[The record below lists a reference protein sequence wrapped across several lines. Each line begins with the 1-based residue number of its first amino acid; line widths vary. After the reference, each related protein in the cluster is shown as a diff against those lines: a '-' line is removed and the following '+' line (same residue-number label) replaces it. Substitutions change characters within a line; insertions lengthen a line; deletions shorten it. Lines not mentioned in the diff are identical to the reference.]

1 MTGAIGNTLP
11 NDRQAPNLSS
21 DPAISVLSDSLSNQI
36 AAGEVVTRPA
46 AVVKELVENAL
57 DAGATSITVDVQEGG
72 SRLIRVVDD
81 GHGMSRENAAVCV
94 RRHATSKIATKDD
107 LLSIDTLGFR
117 GEALPSIAS
126 VSRFVLTTRPPDQEE
141 ATEVRIDGGSEP
153 RIADAASAPGTRIE
167 VSDLFFNV
175 PARRKFLKTVATEFS
190 QIKKIVLALALGFP
204 YVRMSLTHNGRK
216 ALQFTPARNL
226 RERAFQVFGKKT
238 ASLMHPVEASAPIQ
252 LHGLISEASSNR
264 ASRAGIFAFVNGR
277 YVRDRVVTH
286 ALVSAY
292 SDTLPK
298 GRFPEA
304 VLYIHLPTDEVD
316 VNTHPTKEEIRFSHP
331 GSVHQTIASA
341 VANTL
346 RSEPWLLVPRHK
358 REERPR
364 IEPLFEASTESAY
377 RFEYPTT
384 SPPSAPNPVEP
395 DTENQPGVSWSLIGL
410 TSRGDAVVETGN
422 AIQLVSTH
430 EATRCLIFGAWWSH
444 FEQGPITG
452 LPLLFPSQVEF
463 SAAHSEALRKHSKTL
478 RSLGFELDAF
488 GGLTWQISALP
499 EPLSDQDPTL
509 MACTLAESLLQ
520 HPKGVEPSAEAIIR
534 SVSKACS
541 YQGGTSAEQA
551 EALVRSLGQVSPSQ
565 RLEWALGPSLFYEPP
580 TR

>member
-1 MTGAIGNTLP
+1 
-11 NDRQAPNLSS
+11 LSS

-46 AVVKELVENAL
+46 SVVKELVENAL
-57 DAGATSITVDVQEGG
+57 DAGATSITIDIQEGG
-72 SRLIRVVDD
+72 SRLIRVADN
-81 GHGMSRENAAVCV
+81 GHGMSRENAAICI
-94 RRHATSKIATKDD
+94 RRHATSKIATKED
-107 LLSIDTLGFR
+107 LLCIDTLGFR

-126 VSRFVLTTRPPDQEE
+126 VSRFTLTTRPPNQEE
-141 ATEVRIDGGSEP
+141 ATEVRIDGGNET
-153 RIADAASAPGTRIE
+153 RIGDAASAPGTRIE

-204 YVRMSLTHNGRK
+204 YVRISLTHNGRK

-226 RERAFQVFGKKT
+226 RERAFQVFGKKS
-238 ASLMHPVEASAPIQ
+238 ASLMHSVEASAPIQ
-252 LHGLISEASSNR
+252 LQGLVSETSSNR

-304 VLYIHLPTDEVD
+304 VLYIHLPTEEVD
-316 VNTHPTKEEIRFSHP
+316 VNVHPTKEEIRFSHP

-346 RSEPWLLVPRHK
+346 RSEPWLLVPRHR

-364 IEPLFEASTESAY
+364 IEPLFEAPTDSAY
-377 RFEYPTT
+377 RFEFPTN
-384 SPPSAPNPVEP
+384 SASTHSSLTDPQAEKRPR
-395 DTENQPGVSWSLIGL
+395 VSWSLVGL
-410 TSRGDAVVETGN
+410 TSRGDVVVETSN
-422 AIQLVSTH
+422 AIQLVSTN
-430 EATRCLIFGAWWSH
+430 EAARCLIFNTWWSS
-444 FEQGPITG
+444 FEEGPISG
-452 LPLLFPSQVEF
+452 IPLLFPTQVEL
-463 SAAHSEALRKHSKTL
+463 SVAHSEVLRKHSKTL
-478 RSLGFELDAF
+478 TPLGFELEAF

-499 EPLSDQDPTL
+499 EPLSAQDPTL
-509 MACTLAESLLQ
+509 MVCTLAESLLQ
-520 HPKGVEPSAEAIIR
+520 HSKGFETASQEIIR
-534 SVSKACS
+534 TISKACT
-541 YQGGTSAEQA
+541 YQGGASTEQA
-551 EALVRSLGQVSPSQ
+551 EALVTSLDLLSPTQ
-565 RLEWALGPSLFYEPP
+565 RLAWALGPSFSYEPP
-580 TR
+580 RR